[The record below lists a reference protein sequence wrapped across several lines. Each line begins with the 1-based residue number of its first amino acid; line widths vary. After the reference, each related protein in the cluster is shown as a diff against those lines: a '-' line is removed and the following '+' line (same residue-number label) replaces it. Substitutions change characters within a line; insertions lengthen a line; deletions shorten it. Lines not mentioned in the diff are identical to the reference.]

1 MIEQCL
7 PMPSRRYYIRLRA
20 QKWEEATAR
29 HREQLT
35 SLRREIAARKAL
47 PSGQDVL
54 AEWKLSEEFIGE
66 MAVAL
71 VDAALGTCEL
81 YAVPLDLTL
90 CTCIEKEVE
99 SYIEVQFRYAL
110 QNRGRSPMDSQLPAN
125 MKDALAG
132 RIRVASFNILNP
144 VQIRLE
150 KARVT
155 SERHAAKRENDSKE
169 NDRLMGLEMS
179 SAEQVVLV
187 SLRESYPTK
196 IHIQP
201 LANKVGPALEF
212 SAVLQAVD
220 GLHRRGLIDCVPL
233 KDSSGLR
240 DAANIVLSAEG
251 VRLLQ
256 QPSSQSE
263 APAQVTVLNVLISS
277 PSDVLAERDAVE
289 EAIQEWNA
297 NHHKSTG
304 IMLHPVRWETH
315 AYPALGDRPQGIL
328 NKQIVQSAHFLVGI
342 FGTRL
347 GTPTGVAPSGT
358 IEEIEEIRR
367 SGKHVALYFSNA
379 PIPRNI
385 DRAQLDALEVYQRSL
400 QGQGVYFQYGSVEEL
415 RRLVINHLPKIVN
428 EVQASFR
435 NGNQPTMAAKSE
447 PVMRRPAQQV
457 APVRLQRTVRRA
469 PDAELNPKELE
480 LLWEA
485 VQSSDGEIYHSNTL
499 DGEGLRANN
508 RHFLSGAN
516 ARTVSEWLSA
526 LRGLEERGLIEPL
539 NADHDLFR
547 VTGEGYAAADQLEGF
562 VRWNAHS
569 VTLRAYYMNAD
580 MQEQKVDCKGVIALP
595 ATYYPDQ
602 VGADGFVQRSEKE
615 SRSLLVEG
623 VGTFPNINWN
633 PTDIEFT
640 DEATEKVETFRV
652 RGMQVVRPD
661 KLKLPLS

>member
-7 PMPSRRYYIRLRA
+7 PMLSRRYYIRLRA
-20 QKWEEATAR
+20 QKWEKAMAC
-29 HREQLT
+29 HKEQLT
-35 SLRREIAARKAL
+35 SLRREIAARNGH
-47 PSGQDVL
+47 PSGRDVL

-71 VDAALGTCEL
+71 VDAALETCEL

-90 CTCIEKEVE
+90 STCIEKDVE
-99 SYIEVQFRYAL
+99 SYIEVQFRHAL
-110 QNRGRSPMDSQLPAN
+110 QNRGRSSMHSQLPAN

-132 RIRVASFNILNP
+132 RIGTASFNIVNP

-155 SERHAAKRENDSKE
+155 AERQKREHVSKE
-169 NDRLMGLEMS
+169 NNRPMGLEIS
-179 SAEQVVLV
+179 STEQAVLAA
-187 SLRESYPTK
+187 LRESYPTK

-201 LANKVGPALEF
+201 LAKKVGPALGF
-212 SAVLQAVD
+212 SAVLQTVD

-256 QPSSQSE
+256 QPPSQSE

-328 NKQIVQSAHFLVGI
+328 NKQIVQSAHFLIGI

-358 IEEIEEIRR
+358 IEEIEEIRE

-379 PIPRNI
+379 PTPRSI
-385 DRAQLDALEVYQRSL
+385 DRAQLDALEAYQRSL

-415 RRLVINHLPKIVN
+415 RRLVINHLPKIVT
-428 EVQASFR
+428 EVQANLR
-435 NGNQPTMAAKSE
+435 NGNPSAMVPKAE
-447 PVMRRPAQQV
+447 PVTRRPALQV
-457 APVRLQRTVRRA
+457 APARLQRTARHA
-469 PDAELNPKELE
+469 PDAELNPKEME

-485 VQSSDGEIYHSNTL
+485 AQSFDGEIYHSNTL

-516 ARTVSEWLSA
+516 ARTASEWLSA
-526 LRGLEERGLIEPL
+526 LLGLEEQGLIEPL

-547 VTGEGYAAADQLEGF
+547 VTGEGYAVADQLEGF
-562 VRWNAHS
+562 ARWNTYS
-569 VTLRAYYMNAD
+569 VTLRAYYMNAN
-580 MQEQKVDCKGVIALP
+580 MQEQKVVCKAVIALP

-633 PTDIEFT
+633 PTDVEFT
-640 DEATEKVETFRV
+640 DEVAGKVETFRV
-652 RGMQVVRPD
+652 RGMQVIRPD

>member
-20 QKWEEATAR
+20 QKWEAAMAR
-29 HREQLT
+29 HKEQLT
-35 SLRREIAARKAL
+35 SLRCEIAARNAL
-47 PSGQDVL
+47 PSGQHVL

-71 VDAALGTCEL
+71 VDAALETCEL

-90 CTCIEKEVE
+90 STCIEKEVE

-110 QNRGRSPMDSQLPAN
+110 QNHGRGPVDSQLPAN

-132 RIRVASFNILNP
+132 RIRTASFNILNP

-155 SERHAAKRENDSKE
+155 AERQGAKRENECKE
-169 NDRLMGLEMS
+169 NNRPMGLEMS
-179 SAEQVVLV
+179 SAEEAVLAV
-187 SLRESYPTK
+187 LRESYPTK

-201 LANKVGPALEF
+201 LVDRVAPSLEF
-212 SAVLQAVD
+212 SVVLQAVE
-220 GLHRRGLIDCVPL
+220 GLHRRGLVDCVPL

-251 VRLLQ
+251 ARSLQ
-256 QPSSQSE
+256 TRSDNE

-289 EAIQEWNA
+289 EAIQEWNG

-328 NKQIVQSAHFLVGI
+328 NKQIVQSAHFLIGI

-358 IEEIEEIRR
+358 IEEIEEIRK

-379 PIPRNI
+379 PTPRNV
-385 DRAQLDALEVYQRSL
+385 DRAQLDALEAYQRSL

-415 RRLVINHLPKIVN
+415 RRLVTNHLPKIVN
-428 EVQASFR
+428 EVQANLR
-435 NGNQPTMAAKSE
+435 NGNLPAVVPKSD
-447 PVMRRPAQQV
+447 PITWRPAHQV
-457 APVRLQRTVRRA
+457 PHVRLPRIARHA
-469 PDAELNPKELE
+469 LDAELNSKEME

-485 VQSSDGEIYHSNTL
+485 AQSSDGEIYHSTTL

-516 ARTVSEWLSA
+516 ARSASEWLSA
-526 LRGLEERGLIEPL
+526 LRGLEERSLIEPL

-562 VRWNAHS
+562 ARWNAYS
-569 VTLRAYYMNAD
+569 VMLRAYYMNAD
-580 MQEQKVDCKGVIALP
+580 TQEHKVDCKGVIALP

-602 VGADGFVQRSEKE
+602 VSPDGFVQRSEKE

-633 PTDIEFT
+633 PTDVEFT
-640 DEATEKVETFRV
+640 DEATGKVETFRV
-652 RGMQVVRPD
+652 RGMQVIRPD

>member
-1 MIEQCL
+1 M
-7 PMPSRRYYIRLRA
+7 
-20 QKWEEATAR
+20 AR
-29 HREQLT
+29 HKEQLT
-35 SLRREIAARKAL
+35 SLRREVAARNAL

-71 VDAALGTCEL
+71 VDAALETCEL
-81 YAVPLDLTL
+81 YALPLDLAL
-90 CTCIEKEVE
+90 STCIEKEVE

-110 QNRGRSPMDSQLPAN
+110 QNRGRSPMDSQLSAN
-125 MKDALAG
+125 MKGALEG
-132 RIRVASFNILNP
+132 RIRAASFNILNP

-150 KARVT
+150 KARVI
-155 SERHAAKRENDSKE
+155 SERQAKRENDSKE
-169 NDRLMGLEMS
+169 NDRLMGIEMS
-179 SAEQVVLV
+179 SAEQVVLAA
-187 SLRESYPTK
+187 LRESYPTK

-201 LANKVGPALEF
+201 LANKVGTSLEF

-240 DAANIVLSAEG
+240 DAANIVLSGEG
-251 VRLLQ
+251 ARSLQ
-256 QPSSQSE
+256 ETRSQSE

-328 NKQIVQSAHFLVGI
+328 NKQIVQSAHFLIGI
-342 FGTRL
+342 FGMRL

-358 IEEIEEIRR
+358 IEEIEEIRK

-379 PIPRNI
+379 PTPRNI
-385 DRAQLDALEVYQRSL
+385 DRAQLDALEAYQHSL

-415 RRLVINHLPKIVN
+415 RRLVINHLPKIVS
-428 EVQASFR
+428 EVQANLR
-435 NGNQPTMAAKSE
+435 NGNQSAMVSKAE
-447 PVMRRPAQQV
+447 PVTRRPAQQV
-457 APVRLQRTVRRA
+457 APVRLQRTARHA
-469 PDAELNPKELE
+469 PDAELNPKEME

-485 VQSSDGEIYHSNTL
+485 AQSSDGEIYHSNTL

-516 ARTVSEWLSA
+516 ARTASEWLSA
-526 LRGLEERGLIEPL
+526 LRALEERGLIEPL

-562 VRWNAHS
+562 ARWDAHS

-623 VGTFPNINWN
+623 VDTFPNINWN
-633 PTDIEFT
+633 PTDVEFT
-640 DEATEKVETFRV
+640 DEVSGRVETFRV
-652 RGMQVVRPD
+652 RGMQVIRQD